1 MYNFTIYNENGW
13 PLTIHYQVHGRFMP
27 ATRTDPE
34 ENAEIEIIKIILFG
48 THDITQDVD
57 DGDMDWLQD
66 EAEGDFQQQVEDAEA
81 EKADYEYE
89 RFRDE
94 QLVELK

>member
-1 MYNFTIYNENGW
+1 MYNFTVHTDQDW
-13 PLTIHYQVHGRFMP
+13 PITVHYVVHGRFMP

-48 THDITQDVD
+48 THNITGDVSED
-57 DGDMDWLQD
+57 DMDWFMD
-66 EAEGDFQQQVEDAEA
+66 EAESDFQQQVEDAEA

-89 RFRDE
+89 KFRDE